1 MKKATIQK
9 QKVVA
14 TKIKEVNSKDER
26 SYQEFEKFKWEV
38 EIYKLNLID
47 LPKILEFNKRRRN
60 IESKNSGIISWNNL
74 SKTR

>member
-38 EIYKLNLID
+38 GIYKLNLIY